1 MKKNFY
7 TGIMTG
13 LCGALLIFSILGA
26 VYLFM
31 DTKTDGYN
39 QDDRFES
46 SMTRRMIQMR
56 QIRVHPNNREA

>member
-46 SMTRRMIQMR
+46 INDETDDT
-56 QIRVHPNNREA
+56 NEANSSTPK